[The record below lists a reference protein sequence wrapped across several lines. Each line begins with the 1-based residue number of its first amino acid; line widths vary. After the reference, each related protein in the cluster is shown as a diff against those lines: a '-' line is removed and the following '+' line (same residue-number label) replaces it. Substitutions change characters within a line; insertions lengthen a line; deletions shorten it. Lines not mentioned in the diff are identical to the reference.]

1 MNTEY
6 QIILFIFSSV
16 LGYLARMKIKS
27 NCCGWSCEIER
38 NDNNKME
45 SIKVIRKSISKSSN
59 NSDEKKTK
67 INVGEL

>member
-1 MNTEY
+1 MKAEH
-6 QIILFIFSSV
+6 QIILFIFSSI

-27 NCCGWSCEIER
+27 NCCGCSCEIER

-59 NSDEKKTK
+59 NLDEKKTK